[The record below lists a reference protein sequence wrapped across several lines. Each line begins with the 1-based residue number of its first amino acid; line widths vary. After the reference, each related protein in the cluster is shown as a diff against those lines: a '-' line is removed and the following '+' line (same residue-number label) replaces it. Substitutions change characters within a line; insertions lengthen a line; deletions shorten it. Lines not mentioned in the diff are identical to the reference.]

1 VRVYVFTRPD
11 GSAILAPVTSTG
23 KTSIG
28 RNIKRLRIEKGF
40 QTQGEFAKALDVPQ
54 PRLADWENDR
64 YKAPD
69 LASLLRMA
77 KVLGYSVDVLLAGV
91 DKEYDLVSQKTDLLC
106 HPVQVHSALSTRD
119 RTKSSAESSDAT
131 RYFQSILKELS
142 EAAGVFK
149 ELSIL
154 STEWS
159 TRASEWGARLTEL
172 QVQSAEALAG
182 GQAAMGGR
190 PSSGVSAGR
199 GGRARPAD
207 RQRRGHRKTA

>member
-1 VRVYVFTRPD
+1 
-11 GSAILAPVTSTG
+11 VTTTG
-23 KTSIG
+23 TPSIG
-28 RNIKRLRIEKGF
+28 ANIKRLRLAKGYRI
-40 QTQGEFAKALDVPQ
+40 QGDFAKALDVPQ

-64 YKAPD
+64 YKTPD
-69 LASLLRMA
+69 LFSLMKMA
-77 KVLGYSVDVLLAGV
+77 KVLGCSIDALLAGF
-91 DKEYDLVSQKTDLLC
+91 DKNYDLVSQKTDLLC
-106 HPVQVHSALSTRD
+106 QSAQVHSALSTRD